1 MQSPDRSWGC
11 CDKGEEEAGR
21 EPIDD
26 AGICE
31 VEVCGGVGDGREGEP
46 LRDSY

>member
-1 MQSPDRSWGC
+1 MQSPDRSWGG

-26 AGICE
+26 AGVCE